1 MDVLVIILINFNFLI
16 FLNSVNSRKKGR
28 GVSINSFKLGVVD
41 WIIFF
46 VIFDMVMDVVF
57 VKGIFVDVEIFLKNV
72 FVIELFK
79 FVRGELDVFV
89 LFFLGRIF
97 NKEEFVKLV
106 LMDFFVGLIIVFGIS
121 FK

>member
-16 FLNSVNSRKKGR
+16 FLKSVNNRKKGR

-57 VKGIFVDVEIFLKNV
+57 LKGIFVDVEIFLKNV

-79 FVRGELDVFV
+79 FVRGVLDVFV

>member
-79 FVRGELDVFV
+79 FVRGVLDVFV

>member
-16 FLNSVNSRKKGR
+16 FLKSVNSRKKGR

-46 VIFDMVMDVVF
+46 VIFDIVMDVVF

-79 FVRGELDVFV
+79 FVRGILDVFV